1 MTDMIWGMLE
11 AMGIAV
17 EYADLPPDRDGE
29 YIHDRKLI
37 RLQRDMATRLHR
49 SVLAHEC
56 AHAAFADVP
65 SMFGPVN
72 RKQERRAD
80 EWAALRL
87 IDVHDYKRAETIHH
101 GHTEA
106 LAVELGVTVDLIE
119 AYQRILLRTEDAVY
133 LQPREGAGQWEHRE
147 QVAS

>member
-1 MTDMIWGMLE
+1 MTEQIWGMLE

-17 EYADLPPDRDGE
+17 EYTDLPPDRDGE
-29 YIHDRKLI
+29 YDHAKKRI
-37 RLQRDMATRLHR
+37 RLQRGMATRLHR

-56 AHAAFADVP
+56 AHAVFADVP
-65 SMFGPVN
+65 SRFGPVN
-72 RKQERRAD
+72 AKQERRAD

-87 IDVHDYKRAETIHH
+87 IDVDAYKRAEAIHH

-119 AYQRILLRTEDAVY
+119 AYQRILLRIDDAVY
-133 LQPREGAGQWEHRE
+133 VQPRQGAGQYSHRV
-147 QVAS
+147 QIA